1 MSPTIT
7 DVDVAAYPIDLATA
21 FPVTYEE
28 HTQTEHVFVRLRTDN
43 GLTAYG
49 EGTALP
55 WFTGECTE
63 TMAATVERWFAP
75 RLVGTE
81 LEAACTAF
89 EEARREYPGNPGAKA
104 AVDLALWDLR
114 GKAAGVPVST
124 LLGPRR
130 REEVPVV
137 TTIPGLTAE
146 EASALARERAEA
158 GFSRFKVKAT
168 GDVDADVERIDA
180 VLSAIP
186 SDATLRIDPNTSW
199 QNHPTAKAA
208 IERLDT
214 VEGIEY
220 LEQPVAPERLD
231 DLAAIWAETGIP
243 VYADEAIHGPE
254 DVERI
259 GSDQLAAGCHF
270 KLAKSG
276 SLGDQ
281 AEMANAAARHD
292 LAVTVVSA
300 FGTSLDVAANL
311 HLSTV
316 VPTLSS
322 GCEFGATYLVEDPAD
337 PQLGREPVMRPPD
350 GPGLGVALDDAVFE
364 QSST

>member
-7 DVDVAAYPIDLATA
+7 EVDVAAYPIELVAE
-21 FPVTYEE
+21 FPVTYEA
-28 HTQTEHVFVRLRTDN
+28 HTQTEHVFVRVRTDD
-43 GLTAYG
+43 GITAYG

-75 RLVGTE
+75 RLIGMEVET
-81 LEAACTAF
+81 ACASF
-89 EEARREYPGNPGAKA
+89 ENVRREYPGNPGAKA
-104 AVDLALWDLR
+104 ALDLALWDLR
-114 GKAAGVPVST
+114 GKKADVSVST

-130 REEVPVV
+130 RKEVPVV
-137 TTIPGLTAE
+137 TTIPGLKPE
-146 EASALARERAEA
+146 KASALARERAET
-158 GFSRFKVKAT
+158 GFTRFKVKAT
-168 GDVDADVERIDA
+168 GDVDTDVERIDA

-199 QNHPTAKAA
+199 QNYPTAKAA
-208 IERLDT
+208 IEQLDT

-220 LEQPVAPERLD
+220 LEQPVAPGRLE

-243 VYADEAIHGPE
+243 VYADEAIHGPA

-259 GSDQLAAGCHF
+259 GSDQLAAGCHL

-281 AEMANAAARHD
+281 MEMANALARHS
-292 LAVTVVSA
+292 LRVTIVSA

-311 HLSTV
+311 HLATV
-316 VPTLSS
+316 VPNLSS
-322 GCEFGATYLVEDPAD
+322 GCEFGASYLTEDPTI
-337 PQLGREPVMRPPD
+337 PQLGRDPVMHPPA
-350 GPGLGVALDDAVFE
+350 GPGLGVEVDDAVFE
-364 QSST
+364 

>member
-1 MSPTIT
+1 MTPTIT
-7 DVDVAAYPIDLATA
+7 DVDIAAYPIELASE
-21 FPVTYEE
+21 FPVTYES
-28 HTQTEHVFVRLRTDN
+28 HSHTEHVFVRLRTDN

-63 TMAATVERWFAP
+63 TMAAAIERWFAP
-75 RLVGTE
+75 TLIDTE
-81 LEAACTAF
+81 MDEASKAF
-89 EEARREYPGNPGAKA
+89 EEIRDEIPGNPGAKS

-114 GKAAGVPVST
+114 GKAANVPVST
-124 LLGPRR
+124 LLGIRHR
-130 REEVPVV
+130 DEVPVV
-137 TTIPGLTAE
+137 TTIPGLDAT
-146 EASALARERAEA
+146 EAADLARKRAKA

-168 GDVDADVERIDA
+168 GDIDADVDRIDA

-186 SDATLRIDPNTSW
+186 PDATLRVDANTGW
-199 QNHPTAKAA
+199 KNYPTTRAA
-208 IERLDT
+208 VDRLET
-214 VEGIEY
+214 TEGIEY
-220 LEQPVAPERLD
+220 LEQPVAPERVE

-243 VYADEAIHGPE
+243 VYADEAIHGPA

-259 GSDQLAAGCHF
+259 GADRLAAGCHF

-311 HLSTV
+311 HLSSV
-316 VPTLSS
+316 VPNLSS
-322 GCEFGATYLVEDPAD
+322 GCEFGASYLTEDPAD
-337 PQLGREPVMRPPD
+337 PQLGRDPVMRPPD
-350 GPGLGVALDDAVFE
+350 GPGLGVTVDDAVFE
-364 QSST
+364 